1 MKKGFFVF
9 AAVLLAGFAANAQ
22 PQISETDMKAS
33 EIAKAM
39 LQNKASFES
48 LNQTEQAAV
57 CSGVIAS
64 YQICLQGNEAGE
76 QVFETN
82 KYLFGQI
89 YGDVDAYESY
99 LKGGAVYGVLLAKA
113 TQNCDAIGDFIN
125 NKCQEMMQKNAQ
137 YIQQN
142 FGALKGMK

>member
-1 MKKGFFVF
+1 MKKGFLVF
-9 AAVLLAGFAANAQ
+9 CAVLLAGFTAKAQ
-22 PQISETDMKAS
+22 PEMSAVDVEAS

-39 LQNKASFES
+39 LQNEAFFEG
-48 LNQTEQAAV
+48 LGETEQAAV

-64 YQICLQGNEAGE
+64 YQICLENAEAGE

-89 YGDVDAYESY
+89 YGDVEAYEGY
-99 LKGGAVYGVLLAKA
+99 LKAGAVYGLLLSKA
-113 TQNCDAIGDFIN
+113 TQSCDAIGDFTN

-137 YIQQN
+137 YIQEHFN
-142 FGALKGMK
+142 K

>member
-1 MKKGFFVF
+1 MKKGFFVLCTMF
-9 AAVLLAGFAANAQ
+9 LAGFAAKAE
-22 PQISETDMKAS
+22 PAISETDIKAS

-39 LQNKASFES
+39 LQNKAFFES
-48 LNQTEQAAV
+48 LDEKQKAAV

-64 YQICLQGNEAGE
+64 YQICLQGSEAGE

-89 YGDVDAYESY
+89 YGDVALYESY

-113 TQNCDAIGDFIN
+113 TQNCDAVGDFTN